1 MIQYMFGSKKYHC
14 WLVVVDYFIKEIT
27 LMNRLQETIKIN
39 KTFTLKSITVTLLWF
54 ISIRKAFL
62 MHCTFSM
69 RLSILWQRIQT
80 WPYEKCTCRT
90 PKRRDG
96 QVRMSHVCHTP
107 PLDPSLHVSHFLSA
121 ASMLAVLRRDGK
133 SFCSQRPRC
142 RQSCHNTG
150 FRGNRSALMGPGLLG
165 SGPQQLNE
173 LSVNFL
179 QTFFG
184 VFKHFLKCLEN
195 VMMKKLETEG

>member
-1 MIQYMFGSKKYHC
+1 MSWCFWERNDILNMIQYMFGSKKYHC

-80 WPYEKCTCRT
+80 WPYEKCTCRK

-96 QVRMSHVCHTP
+96 QMRMSHVCHTP
-107 PLDPSLHVSHFLSA
+107 TPQPLPSCL
-121 ASMLAVLRRDGK
+121 
-133 SFCSQRPRC
+133 
-142 RQSCHNTG
+142 T
-150 FRGNRSALMGPGLLG
+150 
-165 SGPQQLNE
+165 
-173 LSVNFL
+173 LSVC
-179 QTFFG
+179 
-184 VFKHFLKCLEN
+184 CLN
-195 VMMKKLETEG
+195 VSSVET